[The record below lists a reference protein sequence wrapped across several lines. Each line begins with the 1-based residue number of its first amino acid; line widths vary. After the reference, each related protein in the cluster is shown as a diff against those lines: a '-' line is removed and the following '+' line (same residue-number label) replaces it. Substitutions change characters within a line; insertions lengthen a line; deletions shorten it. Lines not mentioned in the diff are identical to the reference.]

1 VHGGGGQSR
10 VPGRHD
16 AASLGREPARNSGHD
31 VIGADAAGVILHLLL
46 QIALVQTRQ
55 ARRGNAVA
63 FAFQAVTREAGVARA
78 ARAAAHGDDLAGRL
92 KGAIGLAR
100 RRVAGGEGQSQKS
113 EEQGAHPDP
122 TPALRRRFRFGTP
135 GRPMDWF
142 WRS

>member
-1 VHGGGGQSR
+1 MQSG

-16 AASLGREPARNSGHD
+16 AAGLGVKAARHASHD
-31 VIGADAAGVILHLLL
+31 VVGTQAAGVILHLLL

-100 RRVAGGEGQSQKS
+100 RRIAGGKGQSQKS
-113 EEQGAHPDP
+113 DRQGAHPDP